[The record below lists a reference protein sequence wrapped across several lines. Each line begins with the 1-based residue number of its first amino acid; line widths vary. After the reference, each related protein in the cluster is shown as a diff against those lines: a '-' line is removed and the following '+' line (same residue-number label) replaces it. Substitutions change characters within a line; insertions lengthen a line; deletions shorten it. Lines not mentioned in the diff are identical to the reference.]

1 MTVFV
6 DASFLFA
13 LFNRDDEFYP
23 KAIEIAGS
31 LKESTACLLTSNIVL
46 AETVNLVFRDQGPKA
61 ARDFAK
67 SFRKSKVEEFF
78 VPDELFQKAYQFLFA
93 QKSRR
98 GLNLF
103 DCLHLATMDS
113 LGINTILSFDKGF
126 KRKVEVMG
134 I

>member
-1 MTVFV
+1 MTAFV

-23 KAIEIAGS
+23 KAIEIAGL
-31 LKESTACLLTSNIVL
+31 LKESATRLLTSNIVL

-78 VPDELFQKAYQFLFA
+78 VSDELFKKAYQLLFA
-93 QKSRR
+93 QKTKQ
-98 GLNLF
+98 GLNFF
-103 DCLHLATMDS
+103 DCLHLVTMKA
-113 LGINTILSFDKGF
+113 LGIETILSFDKGF
-126 KRKVEVMG
+126 KKEVKVIGV
-134 I
+134 